1 MGELVVLPSSLV
13 TASSFSL
20 CEPRFLI
27 ILFILAF
34 SRTDSVFV
42 QNSRH
47 LLVLEVLINFW
58 YFLTLILYSSHS
70 GWDLELRAFL
80 SFHLIPLWAFL
91 TSGVNQGGGFIL
103 LVV

>member
-47 LLVLEVLINFW
+47 LFVIDMSVTVKCKCLYFHILPNCALLYLV
-58 YFLTLILYSSHS
+58 
-70 GWDLELRAFL
+70 R
-80 SFHLIPLWAFL
+80 PL
-91 TSGVNQGGGFIL
+91 TSDSSLLL
-103 LVV
+103 LV